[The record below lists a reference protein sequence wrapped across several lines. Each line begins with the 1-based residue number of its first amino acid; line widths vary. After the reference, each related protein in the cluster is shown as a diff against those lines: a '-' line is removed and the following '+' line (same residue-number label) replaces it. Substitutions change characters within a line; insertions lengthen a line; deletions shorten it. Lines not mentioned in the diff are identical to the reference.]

1 MATLAER
8 TERLHSVPLFSTLG
22 PAALR
27 RVARAAT
34 AVDVPAGQVLVEPG
48 TPGSGMFVILDGTV
62 SVDTRR
68 KTLELGPGEFFGEL
82 SLLNVDE
89 RRTAR
94 VRAKTDVRAIA
105 LSRRD
110 FTRLVESEPKL
121 ALALLQALAQRLT
134 DVLR

>member
-1 MATLAER
+1 VATLAER